1 MPDNIQSF
9 KLICSGGLNSNE
21 NHLDLSD
28 NNPGAASRLLNYEP
42 SLFGGYR
49 RIEGFSEFDSDYG
62 IVTVAGSVTGDGKV
76 LGIAIFKDDVTGGT
90 TIIAARKDAG
100 AATYSFYF
108 YTANVGWR
116 KYTLNHSASRAMTA
130 NGETVDRLRHVQF
143 NFGTGNKICF
153 VDGVN
158 EAIIF
163 DGAHWEEL
171 KSGNSGG
178 YSASS
183 SHNSGNGTGG
193 GAKALNAPALV
204 DVFENHLFLG
214 GHEASRA
221 AIAHSAPNDPYTWTA
236 AAGAG
241 QIAAGFDV
249 VQIKPFRDN
258 LFVFGS
264 KNIKKITVNA
274 SNAFAL
280 ENVTTNIGCVAR
292 DSVLEVGGDLMFL
305 SPSGLRPVAGTS
317 RIGDVELETLSKPIQ
332 STLVDL
338 IKNED
343 MNALTGVV
351 VRSKSQVR
359 YFVTTTVG
367 SAVQGASEST
377 GIIGGLTNS
386 GGGGVSWEFGELLG
400 IRASCCTSDYVGSEE
415 LILHGDHDGKVFKQ
429 DSGTSFNGA
438 NIISVY
444 STPYLDFGETEQ
456 RKELRK
462 INTFVRA
469 EGPFELNLAVDYDWG
484 DYNTSVPSTYTQ
496 ASSGAPTTY
505 AGRGVTYNGTNIVY
519 GGASKPV
526 MTSDIQGSGFSVR
539 ATFVT
544 DGISEP
550 FSIQGLVFEF
560 SAAGRR

>member
-1 MPDNIQSF
+1 MADAIQSF
-9 KLICSGGLNSNE
+9 KLLCAGGLNSNE

-28 NNPGAASRLLNYEP
+28 NSPGAATRLLNYEP

-49 RIEGFSEFDSDYG
+49 RIPGFTEYDPDYG
-62 IVTVAGSVTGDGKV
+62 TVTVDGSVTGDGKV
-76 LGIAIFKDDVTGGT
+76 LGIAIFKNDVTGGHT
-90 TIIAARKDAG
+90 VIAARKDAG
-100 AATYSFYF
+100 AATYSFY
-108 YTANVGWR
+108 YHTADIGWR
-116 KYTLNHSASRAMTA
+116 KFTLNHSATRPMTA
-130 NGETVDRLRHVQF
+130 NSLTVQRLRHVQF
-143 NFGTGNKICF
+143 NFGTGNKIVF

-163 DGAHWEEL
+163 DGAHWCEI
-171 KSGNSGG
+171 KSTNSGG
-178 YSASS
+178 YTAGT
-183 SHNSGNGTGG
+183 SHDNGNGTAG

-214 GHEASRA
+214 GHEATRA

-258 LFVFGS
+258 MFVFGS
-264 KNIKKITVNA
+264 NNIKKINVSSA
-274 SNAFAL
+274 GVFSL

-292 DSVLEVGGDLMFL
+292 DSVLEIGGDLMFL
-305 SPSGLRPVAGTS
+305 SPDGFRPVAGTS
-317 RIGDVELETLSKPIQ
+317 RVGDVELEALSKPIQ

-338 IKNED
+338 IANED
-343 MNALTGVV
+343 MSELTGVV
-351 VRSKSQVR
+351 IRSKSQVR
-359 YFVTTTVG
+359 YFVTSTVG
-367 SAVQGASEST
+367 SNLQVASESV

-386 GGGGVSWEFGELLG
+386 SGSIGWEFGELLG
-400 IRASCCTSDYVGSEE
+400 IRASCCTSDYVGTTE
-415 LILHGDHDGKVFKQ
+415 LILHGDADGKVYKQ
-429 DSGTSFNGA
+429 DNGTSFNGS

-469 EGPFELNLAVDYDWG
+469 EGPFEMNLAVDFDWG
-484 DYNTSVPSTYTQ
+484 DYETSVPNTYTQ
-496 ASSGAPTTY
+496 ASAGAPTTY
-505 AGRGVTYNGTNIVY
+505 AGRNVTYNGTNIVY

-526 MTSDIQGSGFSVR
+526 MTSDVQGSGFSVR

-544 DGISEP
+544 DGQSEP

>member
-1 MPDNIQSF
+1 MADQIQSF
-9 KLICSGGLNSNE
+9 KLICAGGLNSNE

-28 NNPGAASRLLNYEP
+28 NSPGAASRMLNFEP

-49 RIEGFSEFDSDYG
+49 RVEGYKEFDPDFG

-76 LGIAIFKDDVTGGT
+76 LGLAIFKDDVTGGT

-108 YTANVGWR
+108 YTANIGWR

-130 NGETVDRLRHVQF
+130 NGLTVNRLRHVQF
-143 NFGTGNKICF
+143 NFGTGNKIVF

-163 DGAHWEEL
+163 DGAHWCEI

-178 YSASS
+178 YTAGT
-183 SHNSGNGTGG
+183 SHNNGSGTAG
-193 GAKALNAPALV
+193 GALALNAPALV
-204 DVFENHLFLG
+204 DVFENHLFLA
-214 GHEASRA
+214 GHAATGA
-221 AIAHSAPNDPYTWTA
+221 AIAHSAPNDPYTWTSA
-236 AAGAG
+236 AAAG

-258 LFVFGS
+258 LFVFGN
-264 KNIKKITVNA
+264 KNIKKITVTA

-280 ENVTTNIGCVAR
+280 ENVTTNIGCVAP

-305 SPSGLRPVAGTS
+305 SPDGFRPVAGTS
-317 RIGDVELETLSKPIQ
+317 RVGDIELETLSKPIQ

-343 MNALTGVV
+343 MDALIGVV
-351 VRSKSQVR
+351 IRSKSQVR
-359 YFVTTTVG
+359 YLVTTTIG
-367 SAVQGASEST
+367 NTVQSASESV

-386 GGGGVSWEFGELLG
+386 SGSIEWEFGQLLG
-400 IRASCCTSDYVGSEE
+400 IRASCCTSDYVGTEE
-415 LILHGDHDGKVFKQ
+415 LILHGDHDGRVFK
-429 DSGTSFNGA
+429 SENGTSFNGA
-438 NIISVY
+438 NIVSVY

-456 RKELRK
+456 RKTLRK

-469 EGPFELNLAVDYDWG
+469 EGPFEMNLAVDYDWG
-484 DYNTSVPSTYTQ
+484 DYNTAVPITYTQ
-496 ASSGAPTTY
+496 ASAGAPTTY
-505 AGRGVTYNGTNIVY
+505 AGRGVTYNGANIVY

-544 DGISEP
+544 DGQSEP